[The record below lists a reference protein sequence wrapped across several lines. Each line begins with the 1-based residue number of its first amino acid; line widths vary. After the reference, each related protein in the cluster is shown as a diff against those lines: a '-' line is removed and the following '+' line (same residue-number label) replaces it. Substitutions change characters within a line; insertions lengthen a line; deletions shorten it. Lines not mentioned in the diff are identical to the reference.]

1 MSCTLFSLV
10 MVLVLP
16 FTRPDHGVERPA
28 GMNPVA
34 PVQLLPEGIV
44 FPEFLRNKIEMPGY
58 RSGQHRARRRMG
70 ILCEWSLA
78 QVGYSSDSEARVG
91 RIHQR

>member
-34 PVQLLPEGIV
+34 P
-44 FPEFLRNKIEMPGY
+44 
-58 RSGQHRARRRMG
+58 
-70 ILCEWSLA
+70 
-78 QVGYSSDSEARVG
+78 
-91 RIHQR
+91 